1 MSSFINIDAWS
12 NESRLEFLEMSVEVR
27 IHCLRKLIDPR
38 FITSFNV
45 VQRRL
50 KLPLQCQKDIVAL
63 KECYEFESDEFKQKL
78 GRIESVFYGA
88 LETI

>member
-1 MSSFINIDAWS
+1 MSRFINIDAWS
-12 NESRLEFLEMSVEVR
+12 IESRLEFLEMSVEVR

-45 VQRRL
+45 VQCRL
-50 KLPLQCQKDIVAL
+50 KLALQCQKDIVAL

-78 GRIESVFYGA
+78 AELSLSFMA
-88 LETI
+88 L

>member
-1 MSSFINIDAWS
+1 MSRFINIDAWS
-12 NESRLEFLEMSVEVR
+12 SESRLEFLEMSVEVR

-38 FITSFNV
+38 FNV
-45 VQRRL
+45 VQCRL